1 MSDSRIKNTIN
12 IIFAALFVILIAAV
26 FLVPEWREFAKQTVA
41 MFSQGDYTVLQEFI
55 GSYGPYAAAISFFL
69 MIFQS
74 LAAPLPAFLLAF
86 ANSALFGFFRG
97 FLLTYVSSLAA
108 ASLCFFLAR
117 GLGRGAV
124 SRLVG
129 NTGLSEIEKFFERH
143 GGASVL
149 IARLLPFISFDIVSY
164 ASGLTAMSFWSF
176 LAATAVG
183 ELPATL
189 LYCYA
194 GGLMTGG
201 ARKLV
206 YALMIIF
213 ALAALAVLLRRV
225 CKERADDEN
234 E

>member
-12 IIFAALFVILIAAV
+12 IIFAALLVAVIAAV
-26 FLVPEWREFAKQTVA
+26 FLVPEWREYLKQIVA
-41 MFSQGDYTVLQEFI
+41 VFSQGDYAKLQEFI
-55 GSYGPYAAAISFFL
+55 ASYGPYAAAISFFL
-69 MIFQS
+69 MLFQS
-74 LAAPLPAFLLAF
+74 IAAPLPAFLLAF
-86 ANSALFGFFRG
+86 ANSALFGFFKG
-97 FLLTYVSSLAA
+97 FILTYVSSLAA

-124 SRLVG
+124 TKLVG
-129 NTGLSEIEKFFERH
+129 RTGLSEIENFFERH

-194 GGLMTGG
+194 GGLMTSGT
-201 ARKLV
+201 RKLI
-206 YALMIIF
+206 YALMIMF
-213 ALAALAVLLRRV
+213 AFAALAVLLRRV
-225 CKERADDEN
+225 LKEKGNDKN